1 MMESMDAAVGR
12 LLDALIKKFLTDT
25 KAVLPKRNPAYRPGA
40 LPPAAKPPGA
50 NRLRAKRP
58 NAKRPG
64 GNARWHKQTAP
75 EFPAARSHQPV
86 LARLFP
92 VSVFRAVEVDVFG
105 REIT

>member
-1 MMESMDAAVGR
+1 VKPGDAQRSITYAAMVESMDAAVGR

-50 NRLRAKRP
+50 NRPRAKRP

-75 EFPAARSHQPV
+75 EFRGPAHTSPS
-86 LARLFP
+86 L
-92 VSVFRAVEVDVFG
+92 RACFQ
-105 REIT
+105 